1 MSAFALPLAFSAAAL
16 KVASLDLCADE
27 YLMMLA
33 RDEQVASV
41 SRIGRD
47 PLDSAVAARAKHF
60 PPNDGS
66 VESLLRH
73 RPTLILTTGGGGG
86 RSVAALARRFGIP
99 TLALPYSTS
108 PVGVAANMR
117 RVAAALGDERRAQIW
132 ALRLRALQQHPRP
145 GVDAAFLSDGGQ
157 SVAAG
162 SLGAQWMALAGYR
175 QRALPGGRMTLED
188 IALRP
193 PAVMLLS
200 RYRPGQVS
208 LSRRWLSHPI
218 VANAPSR
225 RVVTDGRRWTCA
237 GPLMLDEIQR
247 LRRRP

>member
-1 MSAFALPLAFSAAAL
+1 VKLLLIMALGLAALLHLLLPAGLWRIADPELAQMVLIELRLPRTLLALGYGMTLGLSGAALQAVFANPLA
-16 KVASLDLCADE
+16 
-27 YLMMLA
+27 
-33 RDEQVASV
+33 
-41 SRIGRD
+41 
-47 PLDSAVAARAKHF
+47 
-60 PPNDGS
+60 
-66 VESLLRH
+66 
-73 RPTLILTTGGGGG
+73 
-86 RSVAALARRFGIP
+86 
-99 TLALPYSTS
+99 S
-108 PVGVAANMR
+108 PDGVAANMR

-193 PAVMLLS
+193 PTVMLLS

-208 LSRRWLSHPI
+208 LSRHWLSHPI

-237 GPLMLDEIQR
+237 GPLMLDEIER